1 MLLRD
6 ATKVGMSGSSRLSRG
21 GSEGH
26 VGRIGR
32 RSLVGRRWVGCKLC
46 SRLELLGRG

>member
-1 MLLRD
+1 MLLLD

-21 GSEGH
+21 DLEDH
-26 VGRIGR
+26 AGRIGR
-32 RSLVGRRWVGCKLC
+32 RSLVVRSWAGWRLC